1 MRALVTWT
9 PQDEA
14 RIAEL
19 RRASGRGMLTEAERA
34 ELSELRRRE
43 TIEAFHRRKA
53 YYARRR

>member
-1 MRALVTWT
+1 MTWT